1 MSTRVFLH
9 ITRVFVV
16 FMLALGGLAP
26 VAHSQVVPGGA
37 SSPVA
42 VDGGG
47 AAPPALEQA
56 PGAPTP
62 KEAIPDVMPGL
73 NKKRVA
79 FWGVAFMLS
88 TSLVFAIFGAWAI
101 RKTPKPGQQ
110 RPDSYEKKQAS

>member
-1 MSTRVFLH
+1 MPTRVSLRSA
-9 ITRVFVV
+9 RVFIVLI
-16 FMLALGGLAP
+16 LALGGLVP
-26 VAHSQVVPGGA
+26 VAHSQAAPGGA
-37 SSPVA
+37 SSPVT
-42 VDGGG
+42 VDAGV

-56 PGAPTP
+56 SGASAP
-62 KEAIPDVMPGL
+62 KEAVPDVLPGL